1 MFIESANPYI
11 ASYRLAAGY
20 GTYELKKIKF
30 FQHLIV
36 FIHCFE
42 EKRKTNKQTINKQT
56 LQQTGTIK

>member
-20 GTYELKKIKF
+20 GTYELKQIKF

-36 FIHCFE
+36 FIHRFE
-42 EKRKTNKQTINKQT
+42 ERKKNK
-56 LQQTGTIK
+56 

>member
-42 EKRKTNKQTINKQT
+42 EKKKQINKQSINKRFSKQE
-56 LQQTGTIK
+56 L

>member
-42 EKRKTNKQTINKQT
+42 EKKKKQINKQSINKRFSKQE
-56 LQQTGTIK
+56 L